1 MPRLF
6 FPVIAVLL
14 LRFDFALAADLTGKV
29 MDEGEPLPMVEVL
42 LINADTKVL
51 MGSRF
56 SAPDGSF
63 HFSVAAGRYHLN
75 AAREGYADGWVRDID
90 VGKPGV
96 VQVID
101 MLPEAFAETEAA
113 STASDDCD

>member
-6 FPVIAVLL
+6 FPIIAMML
-14 LRFDFALAADLTGKV
+14 LRFDIALAADLSGKV
-29 MDEGEPLPMVEVL
+29 TDEGEPLPMAEVL

-56 SAPDGSF
+56 SAPDGGF
-63 HFSVAAGRYHLN
+63 RFSITAGRYHLN
-75 AAREGYADGWVRDID
+75 VARQGYADGWVRDIA
-90 VGKPGV
+90 VAEAGV
-96 VQVID
+96 VQNVEL
-101 MLPEAFAETEAA
+101 LPEAFAETEVA